1 MREAPGRK
9 AVASTSSAARL
20 RSLLGLETRPVAVA
34 FSDAPPAGLA
44 HIESAAVSGCTYW
57 KLAAEGRSFY
67 TNAEDHFGCPVG
79 AHTHNVA
86 LTPEKQK
93 ELEGMVG
100 TMVQLQYIKM
110 EEVPQI
116 PQRRTPLR
124 VASYAP
130 LDSATFPPDAVLVRG
145 NARAIMLL
153 AEAAGAAG
161 APVQAGVMGRP
172 TCAVIPITA
181 DGGRAAAS
189 AGCIGNRVYTGLRDD
204 EMYFSIPGTQLDA
217 VVSKLETIVN
227 ANNALESFHRG
238 RLPA

>member
-1 MREAPGRK
+1 ME
-9 AVASTSSAARL
+9 STSAAARL

-44 HIESAAVSGCTYW
+44 RIDSTAVSGCTYW

-67 TNAEDHFGCPVG
+67 TKAEDHFGCPVG
-79 AHTHNVA
+79 AHTHNVV
-86 LTPEKQK
+86 LPPEKQK
-93 ELEGMVG
+93 ELDGMVG
-100 TMVQLQYIKM
+100 TMVQLQYIRM
-110 EEVPQI
+110 DDVPQI
-116 PQRRTPLR
+116 PHRSKPFQ

-130 LDSATFPPDAVLVRG
+130 LDAATFAPDAVLVRG

-161 APVQAGVMGRP
+161 APVQGGVMGRP

-181 DGGRAAAS
+181 EEGRAAAS

-204 EMYFSIPGTQLDA
+204 EMYFSIPGAQLDA

-227 ANNALESFHRG
+227 ANNALESFHRN
-238 RLPA
+238 RLPAT

>member
-1 MREAPGRK
+1 MSSN
-9 AVASTSSAARL
+9 STAARL

-34 FSDAPPAGLA
+34 FSEAPPDGLA
-44 HIESAAVSGCTYW
+44 RIDSTAVSGCTYW
-57 KLAAEGRSFY
+57 KLASEGRSFY

-79 AHTHNVA
+79 AHTHNVT
-86 LTPEKQK
+86 LPPEKQK

-116 PQRRTPLR
+116 PQRRAPLR

-130 LDSATFPPDAVLVRG
+130 LDAAAFPPDAVLVRG

-161 APVQAGVMGRP
+161 APVQGGVMGRP
-172 TCAVIPITA
+172 TCAVIPVTA

-189 AGCIGNRVYTGLRDD
+189 AGCIGNRVYTGMRDD
-204 EMYFSIPGTQLDA
+204 EMYFSIPGAQLDA
-217 VVSKLETIVN
+217 VVSKLEVIVN
-227 ANNALESFHRG
+227 ANNALESFHRN
-238 RLPA
+238 RLPAA